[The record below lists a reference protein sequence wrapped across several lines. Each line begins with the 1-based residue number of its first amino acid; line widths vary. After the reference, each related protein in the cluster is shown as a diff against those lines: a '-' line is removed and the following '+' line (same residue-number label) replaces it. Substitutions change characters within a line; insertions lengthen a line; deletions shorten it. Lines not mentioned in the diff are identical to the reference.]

1 VITGSI
7 VLGDALLPSK
17 VALVRCAADL
27 GSVCAVWVILLFGFA
42 LALIDLSFAI
52 GPLLFGLVL
61 LTTVLASV
69 RARVRRR

>member
-17 VALVRCAADL
+17 VALVRWAADL